1 MINSQPAD
9 NKIGK
14 KNPVLMKSKHRVQKH
29 GEVFTPQWV
38 VDKMVAIP
46 GIKEKTEDVFA
57 TFLEPSAGEGAF
69 LLAIE
74 DIKLRFVTD
83 NHSGDVWRIYALW
96 ALSSIYGIEFL
107 EDNLAAAR
115 QNMLEL
121 FLDYYDAVQ
130 GAPLSKRSDLYK
142 SARTIIWAN
151 VVQGDTLAHKNNSG
165 EEIVFS
171 RWNSVEGSPRQVR
184 RTTFS
189 YSSLFG
195 DDDISKSGVQLSLF
209 DQLSAH
215 EVAAGSQ
222 QESFTLIDIELV
234 WKEEKDMSEKKPGKF
249 KFDVVIGNP
258 PYQEEVKGTSDKPIY
273 NLFMDEAYKIA
284 ERVSFITPARF
295 LFNAGKTPKIWNQ
308 KMLEDE
314 HLKVEFFE
322 QDSSKVFG
330 NTNIIG
336 GVAVTYRD
344 SDMNFGAI
352 GTFTAFPE
360 LNEILKKVVKTNSES
375 FSNIVFG
382 QNIYQYTD
390 KFHEDYPNA
399 EGLLSNGHKYDVTSN
414 AFDRLD
420 FIFLDKKP
428 DDNNSYIQVLGLQNN
443 RRVYKWVRSEYI
455 SNHIS
460 LPKYKAFVGT
470 SNGASGT
477 LSDVAARMISTPL
490 LGTPFVGTTQ
500 TFLTVG
506 SFETE
511 AEANAALKYVRS
523 KFARA
528 LLGVLKVT
536 QHNTSEKWRYVP
548 LQDFTPAS
556 DIDWSQPIS
565 KIDRQLY
572 KKYGFDETEIEFIE
586 SHVKEME

>member
-1 MINSQPAD
+1 MA
-9 NKIGK
+9 
-14 KNPVLMKSKHRVQKH
+14 
-29 GEVFTPQWV
+29 E
-38 VDKMVAIP
+38 
-46 GIKEKTEDVFA
+46 
-57 TFLEPSAGEGAF
+57 
-69 LLAIE
+69 
-74 DIKLRFVTD
+74 
-83 NHSGDVWRIYALW
+83 
-96 ALSSIYGIEFL
+96 
-107 EDNLAAAR
+107 
-115 QNMLEL
+115 
-121 FLDYYDAVQ
+121 
-130 GAPLSKRSDLYK
+130 
-142 SARTIIWAN
+142 
-151 VVQGDTLAHKNNSG
+151 
-165 EEIVFS
+165 
-171 RWNSVEGSPRQVR
+171 
-184 RTTFS
+184 
-189 YSSLFG
+189 
-195 DDDISKSGVQLSLF
+195 
-209 DQLSAH
+209 
-215 EVAAGSQ
+215 
-222 QESFTLIDIELV
+222 
-234 WKEEKDMSEKKPGKF
+234 KF

-284 ERVSFITPARF
+284 KRVSFITPARF
-295 LFNAGKTPKIWNQ
+295 LFNAGKTPKTWNQ

-390 KFHEDYPNA
+390 KLHEDYPNA
-399 EGLLSNGHKYDVTSN
+399 EGLLSKGHKYDVTSN

-420 FIFLDKKP
+420 FIFFDKKP
-428 DDNNSYIQVLGLQNN
+428 DNKNSYIQILGLQNN
-443 RRVYKWVRSEYI
+443 KRVYKWVRSEYI

-460 LPKYKAFVGT
+460 LTKYKVFVGT

-477 LSDVAARMISTPL
+477 LCDIAARMISTPL

-506 SFETE
+506 SFDTE
-511 AEANAALKYVRS
+511 EEANAVLKYVRS

-536 QHNTSEKWRYVP
+536 QHNTSEKWKYVP
-548 LQDFTPAS
+548 LQDFTSSS
-556 DIDWSQPIS
+556 DIDWTQPVHE
-565 KIDRQLY
+565 IDQQLY
-572 KKYGFDETEIEFIE
+572 KKYGLDEYEIEFIE

>member
-1 MINSQPAD
+1 MD
-9 NKIGK
+9 NMRGK

-38 VDKMVAIP
+38 VDKMMAIP

-74 DIKLRFVTD
+74 DKKLRFVT
-83 NHSGDVWRIYALW
+83 NNYNGDSWNTYALW
-96 ALSSIYGIEFL
+96 ALSSIYGVEFL
-107 EDNLAAAR
+107 EDNLASAR
-115 QNMLEL
+115 QKMLEL
-121 FLDYYDAVQ
+121 FLDYYEDTRNT
-130 GAPLSKRSDLYK
+130 PLSKQSNLYK

-151 VVQGDTLAHKNNSG
+151 VVQGDTLTHKNNSG

-171 RWNSVEGSPRQVR
+171 RWKPVEGSPGQVKR
-184 RTTFS
+184 ITFL

-195 DDDISKSGVQLSLF
+195 DDDISRSGVQLSLF
-209 DQLSAH
+209 DLINSSG
-215 EVAAGSQ
+215 EPENNSQ
-222 QESFTLIDIELV
+222 ECYAITDIELV
-234 WKEEKDMSEKKPGKF
+234 WKEEKDMLDKKPGKF

-258 PYQEEVKGTSDKPIY
+258 PYQEEAKNTSDKPIY
-273 NLFMDEAYKIA
+273 HLFIDEAYKIA
-284 ERVSFITPARF
+284 RRVSFITPARF
-295 LFNAGKTPKIWNQ
+295 LFNAGKTPKVWNQ

-314 HLKVEFFE
+314 HLKIEYFE

-336 GVAVTYRD
+336 GVVVTYRD
-344 SDMNFGAI
+344 SDMLFGAI

-360 LNEILKKVVKTNSES
+360 LNGILRKVLKKQSES
-375 FSNIVFG
+375 FSKIIFG

-390 KFHEDYPNA
+390 KLHEDYPNA
-399 EGLLSNGHKYDVTSN
+399 EGLLSKGHKYDVTSN

-420 FIFLDKKP
+420 FIFFDKKP
-428 DDNNSYIQVLGLQNN
+428 DDENSFVQILGLQNN
-443 RRVYKWVRSEYI
+443 KRVYKWVRSDYI

-460 LPKYKAFVGT
+460 LSKYKVFVGA

-477 LSDVAARMISTPL
+477 LCDVAARMISTPL

-506 SFETE
+506 SFDTE
-511 AEANAALKYVRS
+511 DEAKAALKYVRS

-536 QHNTSEKWRYVP
+536 QHNTSEKWKYVP
-548 LQDFTPAS
+548 LQDFTSAS
-556 DIDWSQPIS
+556 DIDWT
-565 KIDRQLY
+565 KTVREIDQQLY
-572 KKYGFDETEIEFIE
+572 KKYGLDETEIKFIE